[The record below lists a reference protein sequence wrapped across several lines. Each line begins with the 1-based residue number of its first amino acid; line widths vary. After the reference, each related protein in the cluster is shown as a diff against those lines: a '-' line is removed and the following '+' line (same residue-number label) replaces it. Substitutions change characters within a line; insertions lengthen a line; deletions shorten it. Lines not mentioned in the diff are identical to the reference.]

1 MVKLLSF
8 SSETHA
14 LVKFV
19 DEGLTAVIP
28 TMRLLQPEGDVRGF
42 WEVIWTNKKKYKASY
57 IMSG

>member
-1 MVKLLSF
+1 MVKLLFF

-19 DEGLTAVIP
+19 DEGSTAVIP
-28 TMRLLQPEGDVRGF
+28 TTRLVQPEGDFEGF
-42 WEVIWTNKKKYKASY
+42 QEVIWTNKKKYKASY